1 MLRAFRTAPMSKQR
15 NEVETFG
22 IKTFEA
28 IRLAFAIGGI
38 VRLTFSTTQKLNKI
52 LKFSRKLVR
61 S

>member
-15 NEVETFG
+15 NGVETFG

-38 VRLTFSTTQKLNKI
+38 VRLTFSTTQELNTI
-52 LKFSRKLVR
+52 LVLEN
-61 S
+61 